1 MKKPAFTPDFSAV
14 AYGRGT
20 AKHLA
25 GGLIEGPWGKTL
37 FLTAAHLGPKDGQQI
52 STPTGIFTL
61 KNVRRLVLGGKPGS
75 PGAPPDGGDVAVAE
89 IVETL
94 PREQTRYSLAGVSS
108 GTGYVLQASGA
119 TVKFAFVPVAGVRR
133 WCRGSRRNP
142 FRFLRGVSG
151 RLVLV
156 QGADGKTLAS
166 GPMSRI
172 AWGEWGTPRFE
183 DLLT

>member
-1 MKKPAFTPDFSAV
+1 MKKTDFTPDFSAV
-14 AYGRGT
+14 AYGRGA

-25 GGLIEGPWGKTL
+25 GGLIEGPQGKTL
-37 FLTAAHLGPKDGQQI
+37 FMTAAHLGPKDGQQI
-52 STPTGIFTL
+52 STGTGIYTL
-61 KNVRRLVLGGKPGS
+61 VNARKLVLGGKPGS

-94 PREQTRYSLAGVSS
+94 PREQTRYALAGVKF

-119 TVKFAFVPVAGVRR
+119 TVKFAFQPVAGVRR
-133 WCRGSRRNP
+133 WCRGGYGNP
-142 FRFLRGVSG
+142 LRFLNGVSG

-156 QGADGKTLAS
+156 EGKDGRTMAC

-172 AWGEWGTPRFE
+172 AWGEFGTPLFE